1 MIRVAVLTLALRLAT
16 AQHCGAL
23 DVHGAQAGLQV
34 YSFYELRSAALH
46 AARPGSAA
54 CYVPLLKHGDV
65 GVAVR
70 RHAVC
75 QCTGELKHD
84 ACYIALEVVW
94 RSIEAALVYSKEY
107 STLSAA
113 CALEAPPF
121 FERGEHLFS
130 AGAGHC
136 KAARAAQGGRQA
148 HQGAGTS
155 SRGGGARTE
164 GAGSFFDKE
173 LFGAGALFIS
183 RKHRSCS
190 LRDCPAERNSCAQL
204 LALWCTPV
212 HSVITL
218 LAYQMSLLAAKFKLY
233 ESTSMHA
240 PLKASLQCVR
250 LQSTPR
256 PSKFADVPIMA
267 VAYTCVQ
274 RVPTSQQC
282 SQQCVLRN
290 AALWP

>member
-1 MIRVAVLTLALRLAT
+1 
-16 AQHCGAL
+16 
-23 DVHGAQAGLQV
+23 VHGAQAGLQV
-34 YSFYELRSAALH
+34 YSFYELQSAALH

-75 QCTGELKHD
+75 QCTGELKRD

-94 RSIEAALVYSKEY
+94 RSAMAALVYSKEY
-107 STLSAA
+107 STLWAA
-113 CALEAPPF
+113 CALEAPPL

-130 AGAGHC
+130 AGAGQS
-136 KAARAAQGGRQA
+136 KAARAAQGCKQA
-148 HQGAGTS
+148 HQVQVILPEEEAQELKALVLSLTKS
-155 SRGGGARTE
+155 SLAL
-164 GAGSFFDKE
+164 E
-173 LFGAGALFIS
+173 LYSSAESSG
-183 RKHRSCS
+183 
-190 LRDCPAERNSCAQL
+190 PAPCATVQQSASHVRNSSHFGLTTRSKRHRIACLPQCRCWL
-204 LALWCTPV
+204 QNLNCT
-212 HSVITL
+212 
-218 LAYQMSLLAAKFKLY
+218 SLHPY
-233 ESTSMHA
+233 A

-267 VAYTCVQ
+267 VAYTFVQ

-290 AALWP
+290 AALRP